1 VSKSRHKGSAAASIR
16 SPAVAEEKM
25 LFVPFSA
32 LTLMVGWHEGHLAHK
47 KIKNPLISGGCVLE
61 QMEEE
66 D

>member
-1 VSKSRHKGSAAASIR
+1 
-16 SPAVAEEKM
+16 VAEEKM